1 MSELRMVIRYFFLC
15 GILISLSAC
24 SSVSEMVGELL
35 PTPSPLPTLT
45 PTPAV
50 GQVGQ
55 RMEWGGWAI
64 TVSNVL
70 RSSVDPREDVP
81 ENYYADDLDYIGM
94 DVTVERTIDEPGN
107 VDGEK
112 FTLVDGSG
120 KVYKEIYPLVNWIY
134 DRGVYTLNEKGSD
147 RIIIPVPET
156 VEGLILRFT
165 PYPPIP
171 VPLEIALDQVK
182 KPRQIDLREAIELGL
197 LTTEVRGVSLERI
210 EVEFEV
216 SAELEDSIE
225 MSITP
230 GTMFLAPSPDLQTM
244 VVRQEIIMFLNPKQE
259 LSVELKVACAN
270 MTLKAP
276 EGGET
281 YIVQIEPPAEE
292 LRKLLGLP
300 EFQDSSFRLQQFAIW
315 TITDNP
321 SSGGY
326 VGLGVGDQ
334 GSPPSRDELAQIRQ
348 WFEQAGIEVAN
359 YSGLR

>member
-1 MSELRMVIRYFFLC
+1 MSKIWIVIRYFLLC
-15 GILISLSAC
+15 GIFIYLAAC

-35 PTPSPLPTLT
+35 PTPSPQPTLT
-45 PTPAV
+45 PMPSV
-50 GQVGQ
+50 GQLGE

-70 RSSVDPREDVP
+70 RSSLDPRELNPYQNRPGDR
-81 ENYYADDLDYIGM
+81 DYISM

-107 VDGEK
+107 IDGER
-112 FTLVDGSG
+112 FTLIDRSG
-120 KVYKEIYPLVNWIY
+120 EVYKERYPLQNWVY
-134 DRGVYTLNEKGSD
+134 DQGVYTLNEKGTD
-147 RIIIPVPET
+147 RIVIPVPKT
-156 VEGLILRFT
+156 VEELKLRFT

-171 VPLEIALDQVK
+171 APLEIALDQVK
-182 KPRQIDLREAIELGL
+182 QVRKIDLREAIELGL
-197 LTTEVRGVSLERI
+197 LTTEVRGMSLERI

-225 MSITP
+225 VSITP

-244 VVRQEIIMFLNPKQE
+244 VVREEMIVFLTPKRE
-259 LSVELKVACAN
+259 LSVKLDVACAN

-276 EGGET
+276 AGGET

-321 SSGGY
+321 ASGRY
-326 VGLGVGDQ
+326 IGLGVGDQ